1 MTRAMPPEVLA
12 RSRRPDVGDVG
23 DVETP
28 GSPQPEGPP
37 PSPDEILP
45 LPGVVGHPATAQPP
59 GLATVANL
67 NDILPEVPPAP
78 SALSTAALEE
88 ALGGR
93 YRVEFEL
100 GAGGMGRVYRATD
113 LVLDRPVALKTVHPE
128 ILADPQWL
136 GRFRV
141 EAAVAA
147 GLQHPNIVQVHEILE
162 VRSIP
167 VLVMELVEGKDLT
180 HRVEAQAPSPREATR
195 LLAEVC
201 EALEYAHGHGV
212 IHRDIKPGNIL
223 IGVDGVPKLTDFG
236 LAVRPDRMP
245 AGAMDAE
252 GVVGTP
258 AYMAP
263 EQARGE
269 NRAVTNRSDVYALG
283 ATLYFALT
291 GQPPF
296 RGSTFSGV
304 IRQVLR
310 ADPAPP
316 SSLRPSVNRDLE
328 AVCLKAMRKDP
339 DARYGSARE
348 MAQDLRRYLAGQPV
362 TARRYGTVEALGRA
376 LAAGRATFV
385 LGLLAV
391 ALLLAGVNAAVHL
404 LHAQAKGDV
413 FEELRRKV
421 RDLASTA
428 VLLVDPAQVEAV
440 SGPKAAERPEARALA
455 ATLDAVQEASPD
467 VHYVWI
473 MRRSGSGGEGE
484 GVEFVMGNETYKSLQ
499 ELDANG
505 NGILDPEERP
515 VQPGEPF
522 DASHVPE
529 LARGFEAPTADRTYE
544 ATDEWGVSLS
554 GYAPVRDR
562 AGKAIA
568 VLGVDIKRVD
578 LMEHFAALDRARL
591 VGVLSSAAFAVLAFI
606 GLVATLVSRWL
617 RQR

>member
-1 MTRAMPPEVLA
+1 MTRAMPPEALGTT
-12 RSRRPDVGDVG
+12 RRQ

-28 GSPQPEGPP
+28 ISQEAGEPP

-45 LPGVVGHPATAQPP
+45 LAGAGGRQAAAEPI
-59 GLATVANL
+59 GLATVADL
-67 NDILPEVPPAP
+67 RDLLADVGPAP
-78 SALSTAALEE
+78 AALGASTLEE
-88 ALGGR
+88 ALGNR

-136 GRFRV
+136 ARFRV

-147 GLQHPNIVQVHEILE
+147 GLQHPNIVQVHEILD
-162 VRSIP
+162 VGSTP
-167 VLVMELVEGKDLT
+167 VLVLELVEGSDLT
-180 HRVEAQAPSPREATR
+180 HLVEAQAPSPREAAR
-195 LLAEVC
+195 LLGDVC

-223 IGVDGVPKLTDFG
+223 LGLDGIPKLTDFG

-245 AGAMDAE
+245 AGGMEAE

-269 NRAVTNRSDVYALG
+269 ARAITNRSDVYALG

-304 IRQVLR
+304 IGQVLR

-316 SSLRPSVNRDLE
+316 SSLRTSVDRDLE
-328 AVCLKAMRKDP
+328 AICLKAMQKDP
-339 DARYGSARE
+339 DRRYGSARE
-348 MAQDLRRYLAGQPV
+348 MARDLRNFLGGRPV
-362 TARRYGTVEALGRA
+362 TARRYGPLEAVGRA
-376 LAAGRATFV
+376 LLAGKTAFA

-391 ALLLAGVNAAVHL
+391 ALLLGGVNAAVHL

-428 VLLVDPAQVEAV
+428 VLLVDAAQVEAL
-440 SGPKAAERPEARALA
+440 SGPKASERPEARALA
-455 ATLDAVQEASPD
+455 ETLDAVRRASPD
-467 VHYVWI
+467 IRYVWV
-473 MRRSGSGGEGE
+473 MRRSPQGGDA
-484 GVEFVMGNETYKSLQ
+484 VEFVMSNLTYKPFE
-499 ELDANG
+499 ELDENG
-505 NGILDPEERP
+505 NGVLDPEERP

-522 DASHVPE
+522 DPSHVPE
-529 LARGFEAPTADRTYE
+529 LLRGFEEPTADRTYD

-554 GYAPVRDR
+554 GYAPVRNR
-562 AGKAIA
+562 TGKAIA

-591 VGVLSSAAFAVLAFI
+591 VGVLSSAAFAVLGVV

-617 RQR
+617 RRR

>member
-1 MTRAMPPEVLA
+1 MTRAMPPKVLA
-12 RSRRPDVGDVG
+12 GSRRRDVGDVG
-23 DVETP
+23 NVETP

-223 IGVDGVPKLTDFG
+223 IGLDGVPKLTDFG

-348 MAQDLRRYLAGQPV
+348 MAQDLRRYLAGRPV
-362 TARRYGTVEALGRA
+362 TARRYGSLEAVGRA
-376 LAAGRATFV
+376 LSAGRATFL

-473 MRRSGSGGEGE
+473 MRRSGSGGEG
-484 GVEFVMGNETYKSLQ
+484 VEFVMGNETYKSFQ

-562 AGKAIA
+562 AGKVIA